1 MAKRKRSGIKIKPGN
16 KGKLRK
22 SLGAKKGSK
31 IPRSKLEA
39 AAKSKNPKTRA
50 RAQFALNARGWKKG
64 GKKKR

>member
-1 MAKRKRSGIKIKPGN
+1 MAKRKRSGIRIKKSR
-16 KGKLRK
+16 KGLLRK
-22 SLGAKKGSK
+22 SLGAKKGK
-31 IPRSKLEA
+31 PIARSKLEA